1 MESYLTMNISYFLKE
16 GDFKI
21 TGNISKE
28 GQSEVLGNILF
39 GEFNRGKDNREADKR
54 EEYNLKIDWYPHKDR
69 FEISDN
75 TGNYGL
81 RDSILLDIFKKL
93 KV

>member
-39 GEFNRGKDNREADKR
+39 GEFNREKDNRKADKR
-54 EEYNLKIDWYPHKDR
+54 EEYNIEIKWHPHMDR
-69 FEISDN
+69 IEVSEN

-81 RDSILLDIFKKL
+81 RDGILLDIFKRL
-93 KV
+93 